1 MVSNSIVR
9 VTSCYDNKLQEATMA
24 LVSVSQA
31 ARLAGISRQHLY
43 RKYIKPGEISVQ
55 RDDKG
60 DPVIDTSELL
70 RVFGRLVG
78 DASGDHNTL
87 QEATQEKTISDNSL
101 LTELQVKLQVLE
113 AENRA
118 LQARLGDKDRNLQDV
133 RQALRLLEDM
143 RPKDEPEK
151 PWWRKI
157 W

>member
-1 MVSNSIVR
+1 
-9 VTSCYDNKLQEATMA
+9 MA

-70 RVFGRLVG
+70 RVFGLLVG
-78 DASGDHNTL
+78 DTLGDDNKL
-87 QEATQEKTISDNSL
+87 QEATPEKAMSDNGL

-118 LQARLGDKDRNLQDV
+118 LQARLEDKDKNLQDV

-143 RPKDEPEK
+143 RPRDEAK
-151 PWWRKI
+151 PWWRKL

>member
-1 MVSNSIVR
+1 MS
-9 VTSCYDNKLQEATMA
+9 

-55 RDDKG
+55 RDGKG

-78 DASGDHNTL
+78 DTHGDDNGL
-87 QEATQEKTISDNSL
+87 QKATPAKTNGDNVL
-101 LTELQVKLQVLE
+101 LAELQAKLQVLE
-113 AENRA
+113 AENRS
-118 LQARLGDKDRNLQDV
+118 LRERLEDKDRNLEDI

-143 RPKDEPEK
+143 RPKEVPRVKEK
-151 PWWRKI
+151 PWWKRI

>member
-1 MVSNSIVR
+1 
-9 VTSCYDNKLQEATMA
+9 MA

-55 RDDKG
+55 RDGKG

-78 DASGDHNTL
+78 DNPGGDNGL
-87 QEATQEKTISDNSL
+87 QEETLEKTIGDNGL
-101 LTELQVKLQVLE
+101 LAELQARLQVLE
-113 AENRA
+113 VENR
-118 LQARLGDKDRNLQDV
+118 LLRERLEDKDRNLEDM

-143 RPKDEPEK
+143 RPKEVPRLKEK
-151 PWWRKI
+151 PWWKRI

>member
-1 MVSNSIVR
+1 
-9 VTSCYDNKLQEATMA
+9 MA

-31 ARLAGISRQHLY
+31 ARLAGISRQHFY
-43 RKYIKPGEISVQ
+43 RKYIKPGDISVQ

-78 DASGDHNTL
+78 DNSGDDNTL
-87 QEATQEKTISDNSL
+87 QEATPEKAVSDNGL
-101 LTELQVKLQVLE
+101 LVELQVKLQVLE
-113 AENRA
+113 AENRS
-118 LQARLGDKDRNLQDV
+118 LQARLEDKDKNLQDV

-143 RPKDEPEK
+143 RPKDEVK
-151 PWWRKI
+151 PWWRKL

>member
-1 MVSNSIVR
+1 
-9 VTSCYDNKLQEATMA
+9 MA

-55 RDDKG
+55 RDDKS

-78 DASGDHNTL
+78 DTSCDDNTL
-87 QEATQEKTISDNSL
+87 QKTTPEKTMGDNGL
-101 LTELQVKLQVLE
+101 LTELQVKLQMLE

-118 LQARLGDKDRNLQDV
+118 LHARLEDKEKNLQDV
-133 RQALRLLEDM
+133 RQALRLIEDM
-143 RPKDEPEK
+143 RPRDEAK
-151 PWWRKI
+151 LWWKRI

>member
-1 MVSNSIVR
+1 
-9 VTSCYDNKLQEATMA
+9 MA

-70 RVFGRLVG
+70 RVFGHLVG
-78 DASGDHNTL
+78 DSSSDDNKL
-87 QEATQEKTISDNSL
+87 QEATQEKTIGDNGL

-118 LQARLGDKDRNLQDV
+118 LQARLEDKDKNLQDV

-143 RPKDEPEK
+143 RPRGEAK
-151 PWWRKI
+151 PWWKKL

>member
-1 MVSNSIVR
+1 
-9 VTSCYDNKLQEATMA
+9 MA

-43 RKYIKPGEISVQ
+43 RKYIKSGDISVQ
-55 RDDKG
+55 RDDKS

-78 DASGDHNTL
+78 DNSGDDNTL
-87 QEATQEKTISDNSL
+87 QEATLEKAMSDNGL
-101 LTELQVKLQVLE
+101 LTELQVKLHVLE
-113 AENRA
+113 TENRA
-118 LQARLGDKDRNLQDV
+118 LQARLEDKDKNLQDV

-143 RPKDEPEK
+143 RPKEAK
-151 PWWRKI
+151 PWWRNI

>member
-1 MVSNSIVR
+1 
-9 VTSCYDNKLQEATMA
+9 MA

-78 DASGDHNTL
+78 DSPGDDNEL
-87 QEATQEKTISDNSL
+87 QEETPEKTMGDNGL
-101 LTELQVKLQVLE
+101 LVELQAKLQVLE
-113 AENRA
+113 AENRG
-118 LQARLGDKDRNLQDV
+118 LRERLEDKDRNLDDM

-143 RPKDEPEK
+143 RPREAPEK
-151 PWWRKI
+151 PWWKRI

>member
-1 MVSNSIVR
+1 
-9 VTSCYDNKLQEATMA
+9 MA

-31 ARLAGISRQHLY
+31 ARLAGISRQHFY
-43 RKYIKPGEISVQ
+43 RKYIKPGDISVQ

-78 DASGDHNTL
+78 DNSGDDNTL
-87 QEATQEKTISDNSL
+87 QEATPEKAMSDNGL
-101 LTELQVKLQVLE
+101 LTELQVKLHVLE
-113 AENRA
+113 AENRT
-118 LQARLGDKDRNLQDV
+118 LQARLEDKDKNLQDV

-143 RPKDEPEK
+143 RPKDEVK
-151 PWWRKI
+151 PWWRKL